1 MLSWPSSQ
9 RIRYR
14 GDGSSRITSSMTPA
28 RCGRLVDSDSATTRS
43 PVWKVIVTGLLSSVW
58 RSLTVPQAT
67 FHPSSANALRPDREQ
82 TPRRVGACAQ
92 WRAGRATVQPR
103 AREPVPPTGGEGVHR
118 APGEERRERDARWE
132 RLLRRYRD
140 GDRAAREHLVE
151 EMLPLV
157 NQLARRYSGKAPH
170 DDLVQAGLFGLSK
183 ALQRFDM
190 TAGSTLSSYAVP
202 TMLGEMRRHL
212 RDHTWSVRVPRG
224 LQEDVLRVNRA
235 VGELEAALGRSPTPQ
250 QVADAVGLELEAV
263 VEALLAGRAYRATSL
278 EARVG
283 GDSDDLALID
293 TLGGDDAE
301 LRRREL
307 LITLRQA
314 RHVLSERERFVL

>member
-1 MLSWPSSQ
+1 V
-9 RIRYR
+9 
-14 GDGSSRITSSMTPA
+14 PA
-28 RCGRLVDSDSATTRS
+28 ESG
-43 PVWKVIVTGLLSSVW
+43 GG
-58 RSLTVPQAT
+58 VPRVALER
-67 FHPSSANALRPDREQ
+67 NA
-82 TPRRVGACAQ
+82 
-92 WRAGRATVQPR
+92 
-103 AREPVPPTGGEGVHR
+103 
-118 APGEERRERDARWE
+118 RDAHWD
-132 RLLRRYRD
+132 RLLRRYRA
-140 GDRAAREHLVE
+140 GDREARELLVA

-157 NQLARRYSGKAPH
+157 HQLARRYAGKAPH
-170 DDLVQAGLFGLSK
+170 DDLLQAGLFGLTK
-183 ALQRFDM
+183 ALERFDP
-190 TAGSTLSSYAVP
+190 AHGSALSSYAVP
-202 TMLGEMRRHL
+202 TMLGEMRRHM
-212 RDHTWSVRVPRG
+212 RDQTWSVRVPRG

-235 VGELEAALGRSPTPQ
+235 VGELEARLGRSPTPQ

-314 RHVLSERERFVL
+314 RHVLSERERFVLHLRFAEDRTQSEIAQRIGVSQMQVSRILRAVLDKLRLELRRQGLRRAA

>member
-1 MLSWPSSQ
+1 M
-9 RIRYR
+9 
-14 GDGSSRITSSMTPA
+14 
-28 RCGRLVDSDSATTRS
+28 
-43 PVWKVIVTGLLSSVW
+43 
-58 RSLTVPQAT
+58 
-67 FHPSSANALRPDREQ
+67 
-82 TPRRVGACAQ
+82 
-92 WRAGRATVQPR
+92 
-103 AREPVPPTGGEGVHR
+103 PPTGGEGVHR

-235 VGELEAALGRSPTPQ
+235 VGELESRLGQSPTPQ
-250 QVADAVGLELEAV
+250 QVAERVGLELEQV
-263 VEALLAGRAYRATSL
+263 VEALMAGRAYRATSM
-278 EARVG
+278 EERVG
-283 GDSDDLALID
+283 GETDDLTLAD
-293 TLGGDDAE
+293 TLGGEDPE
-301 LRRREL
+301 LGRREL
-307 LITLRQA
+307 VVALRQA
-314 RHVLSERERFVL
+314 RHVLDDRERFVLHLRFAEDRTQTEIAERIGVSQMQVSRILRAMLGKLRLELRRQGAEFGRLSAA